1 MKAWVLHGINE
12 IRLETVELPALE
24 SGQALVAVKAAGI
37 CGSDIPRIY
46 RTGAHRHPLIPGHE
60 FSGVVESVGKE
71 TDSAWLGK
79 RVGVFPLIPCGACGP
94 CIKGQYE
101 MCRNYGYLGSR
112 RDGGFAEYVAVPA
125 GNLIELPDCVSFEE
139 AAMLEPMA
147 VAVHAMRRVL
157 PEESRSESGP
167 TGDVNASGQVVHGGS
182 AKPDWSEPGPTGAVN
197 VSGQATHGGSAKSD
211 WSESGP
217 TGAVNASGQTT
228 HGESRKPEQALP
240 SETDGIGQSMNQP
253 QTDAVAPQ
261 AVEGI
266 LPAGTGV
273 EETIVVFGLG
283 TIGLLLTALLLER
296 GKSRRKS
303 GSSGGRILVIGNKDF
318 QRQKILELGLSAEA
332 YCDSRAQDA
341 GRWILERT
349 GGRGGDVIFECVG
362 RNETLRQ
369 AVDSAAPAGRICL
382 VGNPASDMAL
392 EREVY
397 WKILRNQLTVT
408 GTWNSSFSHKA
419 SDDWHYA
426 LERLSRKDLMPSR
439 LISHR
444 FSLEEMEKGLHIMRD
459 KSEDYVKIMAVI

>member
-157 PEESRSESGP
+157 PEESR
-167 TGDVNASGQVVHGGS
+167 A
-182 AKPDWSEPGPTGAVN
+182 
-197 VSGQATHGGSAKSD
+197 
-211 WSESGP
+211 ESGP

-240 SETDGIGQSMNQP
+240 AETDGIGQSMNQP
-253 QTDAVAPQ
+253 QTDVVAPQ

>member
-147 VAVHAMRRVL
+147 VAVHAVRRVL
-157 PEESRSESGP
+157 PEESR
-167 TGDVNASGQVVHGGS
+167 A
-182 AKPDWSEPGPTGAVN
+182 
-197 VSGQATHGGSAKSD
+197 
-211 WSESGP
+211 ESGP

-261 AVEGI
+261 AVGGI

-303 GSSGGRILVIGNKDF
+303 GGSGGRVLVIGNKDF

>member
-157 PEESRSESGP
+157 PEESRAESGP
-167 TGDVNASGQVVHGGS
+167 TGAVNASGQVMQGGS
-182 AKPDWSEPGPTGAVN
+182 TESDWSDAGPTGDVN

-240 SETDGIGQSMNQP
+240 AETDGIGQSMNQP
-253 QTDAVAPQ
+253 QTDVVAPQ
-261 AVEGI
+261 AVGGI

-303 GSSGGRILVIGNKDF
+303 GSSGGRVLVIGNKDF

-332 YCDSRAQDA
+332 YCDSRVQDA

>member
-157 PEESRSESGP
+157 PEESR
-167 TGDVNASGQVVHGGS
+167 A
-182 AKPDWSEPGPTGAVN
+182 
-197 VSGQATHGGSAKSD
+197 
-211 WSESGP
+211 ESGP

-240 SETDGIGQSMNQP
+240 AETDGRGQSMNQP